1 MSTQLKF
8 IIIIAVVIILI
19 LLCVFLYIQNNDI
32 VVTKYSLKINK
43 LSKATESFKIV
54 QISDLHNKDFGEKFI
69 EIVSQQNPDIIAI
82 TGDLFDRRH
91 TDLDVALNTAK
102 ALTKIAPTYY
112 ITGNHEGLSPQSDDF
127 IKQLQQTEVIML
139 LDQKITIEKGDV
151 RFNLIGVQ
159 DPAYTQDEETYLETD
174 NAPYMREKL
183 KSLEIKQDEVNVLL
197 SHRPELFSV
206 YVEMGLDIVLT
217 GHAHGGQIRVPIIG
231 GLYSPNQGIFP
242 KYTSGMFTQNQTNMI
257 VSRGL
262 GNSAFPFRVFNR
274 PEIVVLQI

>member
-1 MSTQLKF
+1 MNAYIKYIL
-8 IIIIAVVIILI
+8 IVAIVVILI
-19 LLCVFLYIQNNDI
+19 LLCIFLYIQNNDI
-32 VVTKYSLKINK
+32 EVTTYKPQSDK
-43 LSKATESFKIV
+43 LSKTMKGFKIV
-54 QISDLHNKDFGEKFI
+54 QISDLHNKDFGEKFLQM
-69 EIVSQQNPDIIAI
+69 VKDQNPDIIAI

-91 TDLDVALNTAK
+91 TNLEVALNTAK

-112 ITGNHEGLSPQSDDF
+112 ITGNHESLSPQGDDF
-127 IKQLQQTEVIML
+127 IKQLQQTEVTVL

-151 RFNLIGVQ
+151 RFNIIGVQ
-159 DPAYTQDEETYLETD
+159 DPAHTQDEDSYTKAD

-183 KSLEIKQDEVNVLL
+183 ASLNINQDEVNVLL

-217 GHAHGGQIRVPIIG
+217 GHAHGGQIRLPIIG
-231 GLYSPNQGIFP
+231 GLYAPNQGIFP
-242 KYTSGMFTQNQTNMI
+242 KYTSGIFTQNQTNMC

-262 GNSAFPFRVFNR
+262 GNSAFPFRVFNH

>member
-1 MSTQLKF
+1 ML
-8 IIIIAVVIILI
+8 IIAVVIILI
-19 LLCVFLYIQNNDI
+19 LLCIFLYIQNNDI
-32 VVTKYSLKINK
+32 VVTTYSLKINK
-43 LSKATESFKIV
+43 LSKAKDSFKIV
-54 QISDLHNKDFGEKFI
+54 QISDLHNKDFGEKLTQL
-69 EIVSQQNPDIIAI
+69 VSQQNPDIIAI

-112 ITGNHEGLSPQSDDF
+112 ITGNHESLSPQGDDF
-127 IKQLQQTEVIML
+127 IKQLQQTEITVL

-159 DPAYTQDEETYLETD
+159 DPAYTQDEESYTKAD
-174 NAPYMREKL
+174 NTQYMREKL
-183 KSLEIKQDEVNVLL
+183 KSLEINQDEVNVLL